1 MNYRTNEDKRFCWE
15 PCGPLYNNVI
25 GHHFDNESQT
35 EPVSLDEA
43 KDWLKITF
51 DDADDELTGLISEV
65 RQIFEEVLGLSLI
78 PRYVLAE
85 LRFQLGDGMELPFG
99 PVDVVTAAFDR
110 DLNLIEEANYEISS
124 EVDFKYLR
132 TKYDY
137 IKLGYNAG
145 YSDTTIPLPKGL
157 KNAMLR
163 EIAWRYNHRGDE
175 QGDSNA
181 IHAKE
186 AYKYRRG
193 SWLL

>member
-1 MNYRTNEDKRFCWE
+1 MDFFRNVQDLPCNDRKR
-15 PCGPLYNNVI
+15 PAYNAVL
-25 GHHFDNESQT
+25 GHFFENESPT

-78 PRYVLAE
+78 TRDVGAE
-85 LRFQLGDGMELPFG
+85 LQFEIGSRMELPYG
-99 PVDVVTAAFDR
+99 PVDSVTAAIDA
-110 DLNLIEEANYEISS
+110 DGNGIDAANYEISS
-124 EVDFKYLR
+124 DVEFKYLK

-137 IKLGYNAG
+137 IKLFYTAG
-145 YSDTTIPLPKGL
+145 YSELTIPRGL

-181 IHAKE
+181 IHVKE